1 MISNAPDQILV
12 ENPKLSFA
20 ERQEL
25 VRRTIELEHE
35 EITHPKRKRFL
46 TNALQIFPD
55 SPIFVF
61 SLHQS

>member
-1 MISNAPDQILV
+1 MRLTRFSSKIQSCRSQNGKSWSGAIG
-12 ENPKLSFA
+12 
-20 ERQEL
+20 
-25 VRRTIELEHE
+25 LEHE

-61 SLHQS
+61 SLHQ